1 MMKPSETLSAYVIVK
16 RRLYPQGEFTAGD
29 FAILSCDIYDI
40 DDGIPYNDYSI
51 CVKGNV
57 FSCNEGCKYY
67 LKGTYVHDRY
77 GDAYAVKRFEAS
89 IELETEEE
97 RAAFIHTI
105 TRTDRQRELLRKLPD
120 PLEAIKNE
128 DRQAMLR
135 VGLRTNEI
143 TAIIRRYVERFE
155 VEKAYIALSKFGLSL
170 SAVRKV
176 LDKWGSLELA
186 LAKING
192 NPYLLV
198 SAIKG
203 IGWKTADDFALK
215 SGFTPDDPRRIQAAV
230 LTALD
235 EQAELGHTWST
246 PQIIWEICYEKLALP
261 SYELLPDQLRSALD
275 SLQKSLELWVSE
287 DRKQL
292 GLSYLHDME
301 QSIADELFR
310 LMSVRPKGDTMDYG
324 LIEEVEEKQGWQFT
338 KEQLNA
344 LKTVLNNNVVIIT
357 GAAGTGKTSVVTGAL
372 KLLHGRNFAQCAL
385 SGRAAA
391 RLGEVTGQA
400 GQTIHRLLGYNGTG
414 FTHDKDNP
422 LWYDIVILDEVS
434 MVGADIFL
442 KLIQAIPTGSKLIML
457 GDEAQL
463 ESIGLCNVFKD
474 MLDSGVIPVGRLT
487 QIHRQASKS
496 AIITESAK
504 VRQGIDIIPYGF
516 VGEDRD
522 RGQLNDLIID
532 ADNDPLAISEM
543 VMDHYQQLLDK
554 GITSDDIQVVVPMR
568 QRGPLSIEALNL
580 RIQALVNPNG
590 KEAYT
595 NKTGKR
601 LCVGDRVICVNN
613 MYNLFLSEYGD
624 KTEDVFNGDRGKII
638 RCFNDSMVIDWD
650 AYGVVPVPK
659 GKWNNIELGYALT
672 CHKLQGSE
680 SPYVIV
686 GMDMYSR
693 MLLTKE
699 WLYTAMTRA
708 KKQCIICAESFA
720 LTFASRHSNVNL
732 KRTLLKDLLREEEN
746 ERKACGD
753 DARPAD
759 GD

>member
-1 MMKPSETLSAYVIVK
+1 MTKPSETLSAYVIVK

-67 LKGTYVHDRY
+67 LKGEYVHDRY

-135 VGLRTNEI
+135 AGLRTNEI

-192 NPYLLV
+192 NPYLL
-198 SAIKG
+198 ANEIKG

-230 LTALD
+230 LCALD

-442 KLIQAIPTGSKLIML
+442 KLIRAIPTGSKLIML

-732 KRTLLKDLLREEEN
+732 KRTLLKDLLREEVK
-746 ERKACGD
+746 KAS
-753 DARPAD
+753 
-759 GD
+759 